1 VTRLLGD
8 LIKKK
13 YKLDL
18 PHSILERIKLDLC
31 MLHKRLFLDFSPILS
46 HVARLRGARGDGGG

>member
-1 VTRLLGD
+1 MFILWFVYFANFLGGTNVTRLLGD

-31 MLHKRLFLDFSPILS
+31 MFSLLS
-46 HVARLRGARGDGGG
+46 LALLTG